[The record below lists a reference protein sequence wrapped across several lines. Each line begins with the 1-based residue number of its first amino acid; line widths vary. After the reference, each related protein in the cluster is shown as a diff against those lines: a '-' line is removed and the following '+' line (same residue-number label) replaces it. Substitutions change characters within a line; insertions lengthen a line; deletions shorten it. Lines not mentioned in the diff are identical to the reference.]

1 MKRSF
6 LFALALALLLALA
19 APASAFAVERS
30 AQNLSVN
37 GQAIVC
43 DKYNIDGYNY
53 FKLRDIAQL
62 LNGTNS
68 QFAVGW
74 NAESARVTITT
85 GQGYSPVGNE
95 LAVGVDK
102 SATAVLSA
110 QTIVI
115 DGAVRRDLSVYNIG
129 GNNYFKLR
137 ELGDA
142 LGFQVDYD
150 ASTNTAVVR
159 SNTDI
164 RLSDLCNITG
174 RLVDD
179 SGSVYPYSYRLP
191 IVTGPDSAYLRQVN
205 AAIREIYEQRVQT
218 ALSEMAET
226 GYPLCYC
233 VCYRYALR
241 DGIHSLFITADS
253 DWGMQYYWTFNV
265 DERGNE
271 VKNAAVLQAAGLTET
286 GGLSALRRY
295 LTAATDL
302 SAYADDESFW
312 KPLQEQTLAPD
323 NLNADIPMALLP
335 NGNLGC
341 VVTVYTPAGAGVYD
355 TALECTDSGTV
366 VRDDNFGQIIVNRF
380 QGSYLVDGA
389 DLGRDEGMNY
399 LLDFFTVGDQLGV
412 EITAFDAESADV
424 YYYYGGDIDPVNAA
438 DMLRGDLDSISVRI
452 RSYCPDVNGGSYYGD
467 GVPGLYTVSFSDDA
481 LRFDFSDGTPL
492 LGDGD
497 FSARLVYRDDL
508 GLADPVPETD
518 YDHFDYD
525 AVAALG
531 LAGVWSGSYRD
542 AAGVSHGLT
551 LQINSWGEMKLRDV
565 SGTEIPRVLDGSFFL
580 AVEGDEMAPAGD
592 LVYHLVSRSGY
603 KMPARGHCS
612 MTVGTDGRLRLV
624 DSEEILTKS
633 GGSAVTL
640 KRVPK
645 NRCTVYAEP

>member
-1 MKRSF
+1 MKRS
-6 LFALALALLLALA
+6 LMVALALALLLALA
-19 APASAFAVERS
+19 GPASAFAVERS

-53 FKLRDIAQL
+53 FKLRDLALL
-62 LNGTNS
+62 LNGTDS

-74 NAESARVTITT
+74 NAETARVTIST
-85 GQGYSPVGNE
+85 GRSYSPVGNE
-95 LAVGVDK
+95 LAVGADK

-164 RLSDLCNITG
+164 RLTDLCNITG

-191 IVTGPDSAYLRQVN
+191 TVTGPDSAYLRQVN

-253 DWGMQYYWTFNV
+253 DWGMQYYWCFNF
-265 DERGNE
+265 DEQGNE
-271 VKNAAVLQAAGLTET
+271 VKNAAVLRAAGQTEA
-286 GGLSALRRY
+286 GFLSTLRSY
-295 LTAATDL
+295 LSAATDL
-302 SAYADDESFW
+302 SAYVDDESFW

-323 NLNADIPMALLP
+323 NLNADIPLALLP
-335 NGNLGC
+335 NGKLGC

-355 TALECTDSGTV
+355 TALEFTDSGTV
-366 VRDDNFGQIIVNRF
+366 VRDDDFGHIIVNRF
-380 QGSYLVDGA
+380 QGSYLAEGA
-389 DLGRDEGMNY
+389 QLGDEGMNF
-399 LLDFFTVGDQLGV
+399 LLDFYTVGDQLGV

-452 RSYCPDVNGGSYYGD
+452 RSYCPDVSGGSYYGD
-467 GVPGLYTVSFSDDA
+467 GVPGLYTIHFSDNA
-481 LRFDFSDGTPL
+481 LRFDYSDGTPL
-492 LGDGD
+492 LGEGD
-497 FSARLVYRDDL
+497 FSARLVFRDDL
-508 GLADPVPETD
+508 GLDDPVPETD
-518 YDHFDYD
+518 YDYFDYD

-531 LAGVWSGSYRD
+531 ITGVWSGSYRD
-542 AAGVSHGLT
+542 TEGVSHGLT
-551 LQINSWGEMKLRDV
+551 LQINSWGGMKLRDV
-565 SGTEIPRVLDGSFFL
+565 SDGEIPRVLDGSFFL

-603 KMPARGHCS
+603 KMPARGHCT
-612 MTVGTDGRLRLV
+612 MTLGADGRLRLV
-624 DSEEILTKS
+624 DPEEILTRS
-633 GGSAVTL
+633 GGKAVTL
-640 KRVPK
+640 QRVPT
-645 NRCTVYAEP
+645 NRRTVYAEP

>member
-1 MKRSF
+1 MKRS
-6 LFALALALLLALA
+6 LIVALALALLLALA
-19 APASAFAVERS
+19 GPASAFAVERS

-53 FKLRDIAQL
+53 FKLRDLALL
-62 LNGTNS
+62 LNGTDS

-74 NAESARVTITT
+74 NAETARVTVST

-95 LAVGVDK
+95 LTVGADK

-115 DGAVRRDLSVYNIG
+115 NGAVRRDLSVYNIG

-164 RLSDLCNITG
+164 RLTDLCNITG

-191 IVTGPDSAYLRQVN
+191 TVTGPDSAYLRQVN

-218 ALSEMAET
+218 ALSEMADT
-226 GYPLCYC
+226 GYPMCYC

-241 DGIHSLFITADS
+241 DGIHSLFVTADS
-253 DWGMQYYWTFNV
+253 DWGMQYYWCFNF
-265 DERGNE
+265 DEQGNE
-271 VKNAAVLQAAGLTET
+271 VKNAAVLRAAGLTET
-286 GGLSALRRY
+286 GFLSTLRNY
-295 LTAATDL
+295 LTEATDL
-302 SAYADDESFW
+302 SAYTEDDSFW

-341 VVTVYTPAGAGVYD
+341 VATIYTPAGAGVYD
-355 TALECTDSGTV
+355 AALEFTDSGTV
-366 VRDDNFGQIIVNRF
+366 VRDDNFGRILVNRF
-380 QGSYLVDGA
+380 QGSYLAEGA
-389 DLGRDEGMNY
+389 QLGDEGMDY
-399 LLDFFTVGDQLGV
+399 LLDFYTVGDQLGV

-467 GVPGLYTVSFSDDA
+467 GVPGLYTIYFSDNA

-492 LGDGD
+492 LGEGS
-497 FSARLVYRDDL
+497 FSARLAFRDDL
-508 GLADPVPETD
+508 GLDDPVPETD
-518 YDHFDYD
+518 YDYFDYD

-531 LAGVWSGSYRD
+531 LTGVWSGSYRD
-542 AAGVSHGLT
+542 TEGVSHGLM
-551 LQINSWGEMKLRDV
+551 LQINSWGGMKLRDV
-565 SGTEIPRVLDGSFFL
+565 SDTEIPRVLDGSFFL

-603 KMPARGHCS
+603 KMPARGHCT
-612 MTVGTDGRLRLV
+612 MTLGADGRLRLV
-624 DSEEILTKS
+624 DPEEILTRT
-633 GGSAVTL
+633 GGKAVTL
-640 KRVPK
+640 QRVPT
-645 NRCTVYAEP
+645 NRRTVYAEP